1 MIVTTQQLYKVAYKK
16 FAVGAYNINNLEQSM
31 GLFRGNMQS

>member
-16 FAVGAYNINNLEQSM
+16 FAVGEPPINLVRLITTDN
-31 GLFRGNMQS
+31 